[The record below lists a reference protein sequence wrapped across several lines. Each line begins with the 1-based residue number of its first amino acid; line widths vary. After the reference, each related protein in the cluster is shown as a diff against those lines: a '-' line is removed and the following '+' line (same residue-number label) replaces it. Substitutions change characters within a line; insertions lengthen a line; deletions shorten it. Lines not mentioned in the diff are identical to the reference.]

1 MDPRQGAVGGAC
13 ADLTEPMAE
22 PSPAATPVLFDEAL
36 AAYHADE
43 REALLPR
50 LEQAVLAGTGD
61 ARLWHLH
68 GLVLRELDR
77 REEAL
82 PSLRTAAQMAPGSAK
97 IAHALARTLL
107 EAGLPSVEAFGRALQ
122 LAPTDHEIVT
132 GLTAAFVAEGEPETA
147 IAGLARILKRSPHW
161 VQGHALL
168 SRLRWAQGARE
179 QFASSFEEALAV
191 DPLNLDLRR
200 EQLVSLMHA
209 DRYEESLRA
218 VAAGRAAMGDQ
229 ALFAVNEAIAYA
241 EMGEIDEAERL
252 FAPFLDLPDPTVQ
265 VRRVRMYLRSD
276 RPGEAAEVLE
286 PWLQSPDAFMFWP
299 YASLAWR
306 QVDEARWRWLE
317 GDESFFGIYDIAE
330 RLPPLDLLAATLRKL
345 HTLSG
350 QPLEQSLRGGT
361 QTDGNLFAHIDP
373 QIVQLREAIRSTVAE
388 HVARFPARDPAH
400 PLLAPERNSIA
411 FSGSWS
417 VRLRSKGFHANHVHP
432 VGWISSAL
440 YVLLPPDIGR
450 DEAGFLT
457 LGDAN
462 RPNFP
467 IGLPALRSIEPK
479 PGRLVLFPSYM
490 WHGTRPFGEGER
502 MTVAFDVRRP
512 PNV

>member
-1 MDPRQGAVGGAC
+1 MPKPLSA
-13 ADLTEPMAE
+13 
-22 PSPAATPVLFDEAL
+22 SKPVMFDDAL
-36 AAYHADE
+36 AAYQAGE
-43 REALLPR
+43 RETLLPR

-61 ARLWHLH
+61 PRLWHLH

-82 PSLRTAAQMAPGSAK
+82 PSLRTAAQMAPGSAR
-97 IAHALARTLL
+97 IAHALARTLF
-107 EAGLPSVEAFGRALQ
+107 EAGLPSVDAFGRALR
-122 LAPTDHEIVT
+122 LAPADHEVVM

-147 IAGLARILKRSPHW
+147 IAGLAKILKRSPHW

-168 SRLRWAQGARE
+168 SRLRWAQGERE
-179 QFASSFEEALAV
+179 QFVSNMEEALAV

-200 EQLVSLMHA
+200 ELIVSLMHA
-209 DRYEESLRA
+209 DRFEEALRA

-229 ALFAVNEAIAYA
+229 LLFAVNEAIAYA
-241 EMGEIDEAERL
+241 EMGEVDQAERL
-252 FAPFLDLPDPTVQ
+252 FAPFVDLPDPTVQ

-276 RPGEAAEVLE
+276 RPADAAEILE
-286 PWLQSPDAFMFWP
+286 PWLQTPDAFLFWP

-317 GDESFFGIYDIAE
+317 GDESFVGIYDIAE

-350 QPLEQSLRGGT
+350 QLLEQSLRGGT

-388 HVARFPARDPAH
+388 HVARFPPRDPAH
-400 PLLAPERNSIA
+400 PLLGPSRAPIA

-417 VRLRSKGFHANHVHP
+417 VRLHSEGYHANHVHP
-432 VGWISSAL
+432 AGWISSAL
-440 YVLLPPDIGR
+440 YVVLPPDIGEG
-450 DEAGFLT
+450 EAGVLT
-457 LGDAN
+457 LGEAK
-462 RPNFP
+462 RTNFP
-467 IGLPALRSIEPK
+467 LELSPFKTVEPK

-490 WHGTRPFGEGER
+490 WHGTRPFGQGER
-502 MTVAFDVRRP
+502 MTVAFDVRKLP
-512 PNV
+512 SP